1 MHTTQQLRADLI
13 ALGVRPGDAI
23 LMHSSYKALGGL
35 EGGAGAFFETF
46 LDLLGSEGT
55 LVLPALSFDTVSK
68 DQPVFSANDTPSCP
82 GIGYLTEYFRTKIP
96 GVIRSLHPTHSCS
109 MAGKYAAFLAENHH
123 LDETP
128 VGKNSPFAKL
138 PLIGGWILML
148 GCSPDRNTSFHG
160 VEETA
165 EPPYLLKRDER
176 IRYTLRAADGTEYV
190 QNAIPHNF
198 VLDGKYCEQ
207 KYSRILPLL
216 MPDEVRYGK
225 VLDADCVLMNA
236 AAVWNRGREKL
247 LEDPFYFVD
256 R

>member
-1 MHTTQQLRADLI
+1 MHTAQQLRSDLI
-13 ALGVRPGDAI
+13 ALGVCPGDAI
-23 LMHSSYKALGGL
+23 LMHSSFRSLGGL

-46 LDLLGSEGT
+46 LDLLGNDGT
-55 LVLPALSFDTVSK
+55 LVLPALSYDSVNAQ
-68 DQPVFSANDTPSCP
+68 QPVFDACTTPSCP
-82 GIGYLTEYFRTKIP
+82 GIGYLTEYFRTKVP
-96 GVIRSLHPTHSCS
+96 GVIRSLHPTHSCC
-109 MAGKYAAFLAENHH
+109 MAGKHAAFLAEHHH

-128 VGKNSPFAKL
+128 VGIHSPFAKL
-138 PLIGGWILML
+138 PQIGGWILML

-165 EPPYLLKRDER
+165 EPPYLLKRTKR

-216 MPDEVRYGK
+216 ADDEVRYGK
-225 VLDADCVLMNA
+225 VLGADCVLMSS
-236 AAVWNRGREKL
+236 AAVWLRGREKL
-247 LEDPFYFVD
+247 MEDPFYFVD

>member
-1 MHTTQQLRADLI
+1 VAYTIYAASSIKACGTLFNTVLGIDATVAMYI
-13 ALGVRPGDAI
+13 AAVI
-23 LMHSSYKALGGL
+23 IICYTFLGG
-35 EGGAGAFFETF
+35 
-46 LDLLGSEGT
+46 
-55 LVLPALSFDTVSK
+55 
-68 DQPVFSANDTPSCP
+68 FSAVCWTDFFQ
-82 GIGYLTEYFRTKIP
+82 GL
-96 GVIRSLHPTHSCS
+96 
-109 MAGKYAAFLAENHH
+109 
-123 LDETP
+123 
-128 VGKNSPFAKL
+128 
-138 PLIGGWILML
+138 LML
-148 GCSPDRNTSFHG
+148 VALLAVPILILA
-160 VEETA
+160 VENLDTA
-165 EPPYLLKRDER
+165 ALAQVYVN
-176 IRYTLRAADGTEYV
+176 AADGTEYV